1 MTRQAAASALGSI
14 ERYVFHMPSLPLAT
28 RRPFSSTTSRSVRA
42 VFSETENDELR
53 NVLKMIQEKII
64 LPAYLPE
71 KQRRIVFDPKKRSYL
86 EQNPIIIEVDGL
98 EHKFSSI
105 DRFKDVENSKKALS
119 RALEHMHTP
128 EDWTNL
134 GPLLAGYRRAGIR
147 LKAKHL
153 GKIVRVAGTRGQIF
167 AVIECAKQSDKT
179 GFTLKNPEVVA
190 RVFAFINDK
199 ISKAARETPDG
210 PETKQALTWTEMVLD
225 LLQRPEHTVDDAQ
238 TRQRLHF
245 SPLVRGM
252 TLFARAS
259 AARLGAASERDL
271 NLLRDEVALLVSLWG
286 DAANKDLLEVAEIAK
301 LTPAAER
308 DAAQKSNY
316 IPRALNVSSYVQV
329 LAQNIKGIEIAQEIL
344 GDEAQGLSAISTALT
359 SHLRD
364 FAGGIRTKSDMWV
377 DEYEKVMGA
386 KPSWLAVGDEAV

>member
-1 MTRQAAASALGSI
+1 MKANMTRQAAASALGSI

-28 RRPFSSTTSRSVRA
+28 RRPFSSTTSRCTVMLFLFLFLLLTTNWSRLSYRQLTPISVAVRA

-199 ISKAARETPDG
+199 ISKAARETGWP
-210 PETKQALTWTEMVLD
+210 
-225 LLQRPEHTVDDAQ
+225 
-238 TRQRLHF
+238 
-245 SPLVRGM
+245 
-252 TLFARAS
+252 
-259 AARLGAASERDL
+259 
-271 NLLRDEVALLVSLWG
+271 
-286 DAANKDLLEVAEIAK
+286 
-301 LTPAAER
+301 
-308 DAAQKSNY
+308 
-316 IPRALNVSSYVQV
+316 
-329 LAQNIKGIEIAQEIL
+329 
-344 GDEAQGLSAISTALT
+344 
-359 SHLRD
+359 
-364 FAGGIRTKSDMWV
+364 
-377 DEYEKVMGA
+377 
-386 KPSWLAVGDEAV
+386 